1 MLLNKTKMTKLFF
14 ILLTALTIWSCD
26 NKKTSIAGTVVNSI
40 TGEPVGN
47 VLISYVQCKE
57 EGDNCTEI
65 IIGQMYTLPDG
76 TFKIDQK
83 RASKSKSRWITVH
96 NGTKKI
102 AQVDNIGL
110 NDKSITISVTP

>member
-1 MLLNKTKMTKLFF
+1 MKQLFLIIITAIFLL
-14 ILLTALTIWSCD
+14 SCD
-26 NKKTSIAGTVVNSI
+26 NKKTSIAGTVVNST
-40 TGEPVGN
+40 TGEGVEN
-47 VLISYVQCKE
+47 VLVSYVQCKE
-57 EGDNCTEI
+57 NGDNCTEI

-83 RASKSKSRWITVH
+83 RASKSKTRWITVH

-110 NDKSITISVTP
+110 MDKSITIPVTP